1 MGRSVS
7 THRNAVE
14 TIYLHSV
21 VSDDAESYEWDYFIE
36 DIRSIL
42 SNRYPSFSEC
52 ERRQDREERIILEN
66 KRAEV
71 SVSEYCG
78 LVAVCLAPLD
88 PYNQLDQGWCD
99 RVSKSFR
106 DTLHKAY
113 PSSAL
118 HKLGRF
124 SNGEGVF
131 APITRPEGVV
141 TSKEGVLW

>member
-7 THRNAVE
+7 THRHAVE

-21 VSDDAESYEWDYFIE
+21 VPDDAESYEWDYFIE

-42 SNRYPSFSEC
+42 SKRYPSLSEC
-52 ERRQDREERIILEN
+52 ERWQDREDRIILEN

>member
-7 THRNAVE
+7 THRHAVE
-14 TIYLHSV
+14 TIYLHDV

-42 SNRYPSFSEC
+42 SNRYPSLSEC
-52 ERRQDREERIILEN
+52 ERWQDREDRIILEN
-66 KRAEV
+66 QRAEV

-88 PYNQLDQGWCD
+88 PYNPLDQGWCE
-99 RVSKSFR
+99 RISKSFR

-118 HKLGRF
+118 RQLGRF

-131 APITRPEGVV
+131 APINRPEGVV
-141 TSKEGVLW
+141 TSKEGTLW